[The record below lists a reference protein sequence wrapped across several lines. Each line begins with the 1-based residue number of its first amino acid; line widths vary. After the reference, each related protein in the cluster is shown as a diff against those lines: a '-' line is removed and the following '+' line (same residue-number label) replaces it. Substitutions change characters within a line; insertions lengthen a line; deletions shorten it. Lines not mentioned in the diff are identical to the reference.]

1 MVAVQLLLHK
11 NRVHS
16 LVGWTGSH
24 RFSKVLRRRH
34 FVVIVAYLAV
44 ALARWS
50 KRYLILDVIFDGLGC
65 RA

>member
-1 MVAVQLLLHK
+1 MVPVQLFMHK

-16 LVGWTGSH
+16 MVRWTCSH
-24 RFSKVLRRRH
+24 RFSKMLRIRH

-44 ALARWS
+44 TLTRWS
-50 KRYLILDVIFDGLGC
+50 KRYLILVVISNGLGC